1 VDIEKDLEPQDIVDR
16 DEVLENVHVYH
27 RAKHAW
33 CYLDGQKD
41 TELLIFRQA
50 DTLQEGY
57 GESHHDRV
65 MTRRPSHDNLHQGH
79 HIVPFQ
85 IPLLL
90 ETAFLERVL
99 RSWLSFTARAETSSV
114 LGE

>member
-1 VDIEKDLEPQDIVDR
+1 
-16 DEVLENVHVYH
+16 
-27 RAKHAW
+27 
-33 CYLDGQKD
+33 
-41 TELLIFRQA
+41 
-50 DTLQEGY
+50 
-57 GESHHDRV
+57 
-65 MTRRPSHDNLHQGH
+65 
-79 HIVPFQ
+79 VPFQ